1 MFWSRIKTWI
11 DGLKNTQSLK
21 FVNAYAAEAGFFAG
35 QLFIFVRKN
44 PDGTYG
50 FLKIPSMEN
59 ENVTKEKF
67 DFGVTNGILV
77 YVETLPRFVRNTAK
91 FKFEENLQ
99 FKAQQRVT
107 DSE

>member
-1 MFWSRIKTWI
+1 MLWSRVKTWI
-11 DGLKNTQSLK
+11 GKFKKRQSLK
-21 FVNAYAAEAGFFAG
+21 IGNAYAAEAGFFAG

-59 ENVTKEKF
+59 ENITQEKF
-67 DFGVTNGILV
+67 DFGVTNDILV

-91 FKFEENLQ
+91 LKFEENLQ
-99 FKAQQRVT
+99 FKTQQRFT
-107 DSE
+107 DPD